1 MPIISL
7 IRDIKLTNEYA
18 LKILN
23 HKPSEKLQAILKSI
37 DSKDSTKL
45 KENKLFSTYLKKSL
59 NRLVEIFFF
68 LIFLCFKLKW

>member
-23 HKPSEKLQAILKSI
+23 HKLSEKLQAILKSI
-37 DSKDSTKL
+37 DSKYSTKL
-45 KENKLFSTYLKKSL
+45 KENKLFSTYL
-59 NRLVEIFFF
+59 
-68 LIFLCFKLKW
+68 